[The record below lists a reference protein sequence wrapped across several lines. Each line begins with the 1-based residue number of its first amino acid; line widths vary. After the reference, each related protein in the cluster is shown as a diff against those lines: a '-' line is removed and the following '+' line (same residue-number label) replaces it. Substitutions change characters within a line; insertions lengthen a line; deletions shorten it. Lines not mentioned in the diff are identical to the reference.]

1 MTNYTDK
8 IADFYSRPSC
18 DEHELADKLMND
30 AINFAVEG
38 DMVIAGERLLVFAD
52 VVDEL
57 NARSDIDDEEQA
69 ELEFNCD

>member
-18 DEHELADKLMND
+18 EEPELADKIMDD
-30 AINFAVEG
+30 ALRFAAEG
-38 DMVIAGERLLVFAD
+38 DYILAGERLIVFID
-52 VVDEL
+52 VIEEL
-57 NARSDIDDEEQA
+57 NGRADREEDQA

>member
-18 DEHELADKLMND
+18 DEHELADKLLND

-52 VVDEL
+52 VIDEL
-57 NARSDIDDEEQA
+57 NGRADREEDQA

>member
-18 DEHELADKLMND
+18 EEHELADKLMGE
-30 AINFAVEG
+30 ALRFAAEG
-38 DMVIAGERLLVFAD
+38 DYILAGERLIVFID
-52 VVDEL
+52 VIEEL
-57 NARSDIDDEEQA
+57 NGRADREEDQA

>member
-18 DEHELADKLMND
+18 DEHESADKLLND

-38 DMVIAGERLLVFAD
+38 DYILAGERLTVFID
-52 VVDEL
+52 VIEEL
-57 NARSDIDDEEQA
+57 NGRSDKEEDQA

>member
-18 DEHELADKLMND
+18 DEHELADKLLND

-57 NARSDIDDEEQA
+57 NGRADREEDQA

>member
-18 DEHELADKLMND
+18 DEHELADNLMDD
-30 AINFAVEG
+30 ALRLAVEG
-38 DMVIAGERLLVFAD
+38 DYILAGERLLGLID
-52 VVDEL
+52 VIEEL
-57 NARSDIDDEEQA
+57 NGRADAEEDQA

>member
-18 DEHELADKLMND
+18 DEHELADKLMDD
-30 AINFAVEG
+30 ALRLAVEG
-38 DMVIAGERLLVFAD
+38 DYILAGERLIVFID
-52 VVDEL
+52 VIEEL
-57 NARSDIDDEEQA
+57 NGRADAEEGQA

>member
-8 IADFYSRPSC
+8 IADFYGRPAC

-30 AINFAVEG
+30 ALRFAAEG
-38 DMVIAGERLLVFAD
+38 DYILAGERLIVFIH
-52 VVDEL
+52 VIDEL
-57 NARSDIDDEEQA
+57 NGRSDREEDQA

>member
-8 IADFYSRPSC
+8 IADFYSRPAC
-18 DEHELADKLMND
+18 DEHDLADKLLND

-38 DMVIAGERLLVFAD
+38 DYILAGERLTVFID
-52 VVDEL
+52 VIEEL
-57 NARSDIDDEEQA
+57 NGRSDREEDQA

>member
-18 DEHELADKLMND
+18 DEHELADKLLND

-57 NARSDIDDEEQA
+57 NGRADAEEDQA

>member
-18 DEHELADKLMND
+18 DEHELADKLMDD

-57 NARSDIDDEEQA
+57 NGRADREEDQA